1 MKYFFFVL
9 LISLPLSFVN
19 AQQNS
24 VKLNDSAMA
33 LYKNDPQKALSILE
47 AALQMSI
54 ENKDQFQ
61 ISKSK
66 NNLGIV
72 HRDLGDFEKALQL
85 SSEASNTNDSILK
98 ASAYNNIGVVNRN
111 LAKYD
116 EALRNY
122 LNALD
127 IYQAKGMK
135 SEMATTYNSIG
146 LVYSYNGIN
155 EKAIEYHLK
164 AKDIFESID
173 HKKGISEVYNNIA
186 IIYANEGELE
196 KALDYFKYSLQIEK
210 RLNDK
215 KGMAE
220 SVNNVGAVYYYL
232 NEIDSA
238 LVYFRKSLA
247 IEKSIG
253 DMAGISASYNNLAN
267 VLIEVK
273 RLNGAK
279 TYIDSAMHFAQ
290 KSKVAVDIE
299 SALDNYSRY
308 YEAKNDTK
316 TALNYFK
323 ELVVFRDSLLNI
335 KTNEKITELE
345 IEYQTEKKEK
355 EILSQRADLAEQEL
369 ELNEKNTQLLGLGVL
384 AVILSLLGYLFYSQ
398 QRLKNRQLKK
408 ENELKDALLKIE
420 TQNRL
425 QEQRLRI
432 SRDLHDNIG
441 AQLTFII
448 SSLDNLKYGFKL
460 PEKLSDKLK
469 TISEFTTTTIYELR
483 DTIWAMNKNDISF
496 EDLQSRISNFI
507 DKANLSS
514 SNIQFNFKTNAS
526 DVEHF
531 KLSSVQGMNVYRI
544 IQEAINNAIKY
555 ADAQTILVDFNYA
568 KNHLNVSVID
578 DGKGFD
584 LETIQLGNGINNMK
598 KRAHEIDGEL
608 HVVSNEN
615 EGTAIQLKLQD
626 LKKYTT
632 NDV

>member
-1 MKYFFFVL
+1 MKYFLFVL
-9 LISLPLSFVN
+9 LMVLPLSFN
-19 AQQNS
+19 YAQQHS
-24 VKLNDSAMA
+24 ETLNDSAMA

-47 AALQMSI
+47 QALQISI
-54 ENKDQFQ
+54 EKNDQFQ

-72 HRDLGDFEKALQL
+72 NRDLGNFEKAKLL
-85 SSEASNTNDSILK
+85 SSEALSTNDSLLK

-116 EALRNY
+116 EALKNY

-127 IYQAKGMK
+127 IYQAKNMK
-135 SEMATTYNSIG
+135 SEEATTYNSIG

-155 EKAIEYHLK
+155 KKAVEYHLK
-164 AKDIFESID
+164 AKDIFERLD
-173 HKKGISEVYNNIA
+173 NKKGISEVYNNIA
-186 IIYANEGELE
+186 IIYANDGELD
-196 KALDYFKYSLQIEK
+196 KALNYFKHSLEIEET
-210 RLNDK
+210 LDDK

-220 SVNNVGAVYYYL
+220 SVNNVGVVYYYL

-267 VLIEVK
+267 VLIETE
-273 RLNGAK
+273 RLNGTKA
-279 TYIDSAMHFAQ
+279 YIDSAMHFAQ
-290 KSKVAVDIE
+290 NSKIAVDIE
-299 SALDNYSRY
+299 SALDNYSKY

-316 TALNYFK
+316 TALRYFK

-369 ELNEKNTQLLGLGVL
+369 ELNEKNTQLLGLAVL

-398 QRLKNRQLKK
+398 QRLKNTQLIK

-483 DTIWAMNKNDISF
+483 DTIWAMNKNEISL

-507 DKANLSS
+507 DKANLT
-514 SNIQFNFKTNAS
+514 SNTVKFNFITNTS
-526 DVEHF
+526 EMDCF

-544 IQEAINNAIKY
+544 IQEAINNALKY
-555 ADAQTILVDFNYA
+555 AEAHTITVDFNYS
-568 KNHLNVSVID
+568 KNLLKVNIID

-584 LETIQLGNGINNMK
+584 IENEQLGNGIHNMK
-598 KRAHEIDGEL
+598 KRALEISGEIS
-608 HVVSNEN
+608 VISNKN
-615 EGTAIQLKLQD
+615 QGTHIQLLIHN
-626 LKKYTT
+626 LKKYTA